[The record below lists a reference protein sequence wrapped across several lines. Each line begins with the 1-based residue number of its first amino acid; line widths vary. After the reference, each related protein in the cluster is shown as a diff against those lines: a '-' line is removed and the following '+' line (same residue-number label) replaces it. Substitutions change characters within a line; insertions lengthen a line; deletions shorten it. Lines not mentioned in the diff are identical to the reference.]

1 MKFEM
6 NYKNQTILV
15 DDVNVIESSGV
26 LFGTIVA
33 VQDEDS
39 CVFIRT
45 GPRKIIISG
54 SYALEECNAKIYD
67 SVESYE
73 EALMEEFEL

>member
-6 NYKNQTILV
+6 NYQNQTILV
-15 DDVNVIESSGV
+15 DNIKVETSGV
-26 LFGTIVA
+26 LFATIVA
-33 VQDEDS
+33 VQDENS
-39 CVFIRT
+39 CVFIKT
-45 GPRKIIISG
+45 DSPRKIIISG
-54 SYALEECNAKIYD
+54 SYALEECNANVYD